1 MPFISLYSASLTQ
14 VSGSI
19 IDNTSIRNTISGSWV
34 KFNTGSYYFLSSGS
48 FSLSTG
54 SFTGSV
60 SAILSYNPINSSDT
74 GSFLFTLL
82 NPSTASLY
90 TIANARSG
98 LLSDTVIQGAY
109 SVDIGIDY

>member
-14 VSGSI
+14 FSGSI
-19 IDNTSIRNTISGSWV
+19 IASTGSRNTISGSWV
-34 KFNTGSYYFLSSGS
+34 TIATGSYNFLSSGS
-48 FSLSTG
+48 LSLSTG

-60 SAILSYNPINSSDT
+60 SAILSYTPINPRDT
-74 GSFLFTLL
+74 GSFVFTIQ

-98 LLSDTVIQGAY
+98 LLSNTVIQGTF
-109 SVDIGIDY
+109 SLDLGIDY